1 MKINNNQSTKKNN
14 MRINNKKL
22 NFILIAIGLTFMNC
36 TENNQPQINDMSPE
50 ILIISPIPNQEYVA
64 EWGGA
69 WPKGEPVTLE
79 ANGTDDIE
87 INTII
92 IVVTNSNGDVVF
104 EKTTDN
110 TSNNKTAFT
119 VSEKYI
125 AQDPDTYTVVYT
137 AIDSNG
143 NKATSISRSFI
154 YN

>member
-1 MKINNNQSTKKNN
+1 MKINNKKF
-14 MRINNKKL
+14 
-22 NFILIAIGLTFMNC
+22 NFILIAIGLIFMNC
-36 TENNQPQINDMSPE
+36 SENNQSQINDMSPE
-50 ILIISPIPNQEYVA
+50 VLIISPTPNQKYVA

-79 ANGTDDIE
+79 ANGTDDLE

-92 IVVTNSNGDVVF
+92 IVVRNSNGDIVF

-110 TSNNKTAFT
+110 TSSNKTAFT

-125 AQDPDTYTVVYT
+125 AQEVDTYTVVFT

-143 NKATSISRSFI
+143 NKASSISRSFI
-154 YN
+154 YI